1 MLYKYRRT
9 FTSIEIF
16 IFAYLKICLRVMYD
30 ENWFRKE
37 RDNLSKKYPTL
48 PPIES
53 GKVVTQTGTA
63 FIL

>member
-1 MLYKYRRT
+1 
-9 FTSIEIF
+9 
-16 IFAYLKICLRVMYD
+16 MYD